1 MPRNFDRWM
10 ESHQTEWRSH
20 HVTSAEWGQQNGKL
34 RSWILPR
41 ELWEEGLWPGIRTG
55 SDNSLSKYLADE
67 KIQKHTGVHN
77 LKSSWV
83 FCANLYFPFR
93 ASAAGRDLLAAF
105 LRRRVD
111 GEIESLES
119 IELEYA
125 HPGELSPKKL
135 LGERDGRRGAN
146 QTSPDLGLCVNKGNG
161 LVLVENKF
169 TEKNFERC
177 SGWKHTSNPERNRCK
192 DAVKVARDPSGQCHL
207 VTWNRRYWDHLEPV
221 VDHEA
226 LMDLPACPAARSG
239 YQLFRQQ
246 ALAEGIAQSGKYAL
260 VVSAVAV
267 DERNENLEASLGRS
281 GIDGL
286 KGWGRI
292 FRGKAKFAEFT
303 HQEWVGWVR
312 EHQAGGQWD
321 DWLSYVRDR
330 YALG

>member
-1 MPRNFDRWM
+1 MRNFDRWM
-10 ESHQTEWRSH
+10 ESHQTEWRRR
-20 HVTSAEWGQQNGKL
+20 HVTSAEWGQQNDKL

-55 SDNSLSKYLADE
+55 SDNSLSKYLADK

-93 ASAAGRDLLAAF
+93 ASAEGRDLLASF
-105 LRRRVD
+105 LHHHVD
-111 GEIESLES
+111 PEIESLEG

-125 HPGELSPKKL
+125 EVGELRPSEL

-146 QTSPDLGLCVNKGNG
+146 QTSPDLGFLVNGGHG

-169 TEKNFERC
+169 TEKNFEKC
-177 SGWKHTSNPERNRCK
+177 SAWEHNSNPNPNRCK
-192 DAVKVARDPSGQCHL
+192 DATKVARDPSGQCHL
-207 VTWNRRYWDHLEPV
+207 ESV
-221 VDHEA
+221 VDQEA
-226 LMDLPACPAARSG
+226 LMDLPVCPAARSG

-260 VVSAVAV
+260 VVSTVAV
-267 DERNENLEASLGRS
+267 DERNENLGDSLGRS

-303 HQEWVGWVR
+303 HQEWVRWVR